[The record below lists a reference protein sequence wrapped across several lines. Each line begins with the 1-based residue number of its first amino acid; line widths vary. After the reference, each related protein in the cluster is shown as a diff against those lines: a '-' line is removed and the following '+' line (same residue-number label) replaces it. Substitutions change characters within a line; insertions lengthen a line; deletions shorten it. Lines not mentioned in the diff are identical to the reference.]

1 MCKKRL
7 DKSRNSAILIEVM
20 RETIKTEKMTYKL
33 TWKDED
39 TNRVSSKEFT
49 GQSGVDHSAM
59 DDALA
64 MAQVVDG
71 NLWPWSLERD
81 GQEISYG
88 WGGEQLDR
96 GRLFPTCG

>member
-1 MCKKRL
+1 MTFIVFSDRLYPVSEKKNNM
-7 DKSRNSAILIEVM
+7 KN
-20 RETIKTEKMTYKL
+20 EKMTYKL

-88 WGGEQLDR
+88 WGGEQLNR

>member
-1 MCKKRL
+1 MRDC
-7 DKSRNSAILIEVM
+7 AILFAVM
-20 RETIKTEKMTYKL
+20 RDKIMYKL

-88 WGGEQLDR
+88 WGGEQLTR